1 METKSDWK
9 LIGFFIS
16 LYILTLPLNGLLE
29 LPIVIKKIQ
38 LPEIAFIILF
48 FLTIIKVFQTK
59 LWLKWQISIIDKAL
73 ILYFLAMLLSASFH
87 PTRASF
93 FEVLGLTYL
102 IILYVIINFYFI
114 GSEKNIRS
122 FLVQTMLISGV
133 FTCIIAYFGGVLLL
147 LGFENRLVPYYE
159 NYPIFGNIHRMSALA
174 EEPIMLMSILGIF
187 ILIIVADNLNK
198 QRNSKIFIALTL
210 MTLVCIL
217 TFTKSFAMLIASI
230 IVMLSYHF
238 RILER
243 VKSLI
248 WVGILS
254 IFLFLSHFSF
264 VTKFNFERNIYCH
277 ALEKHPFEE
286 FKNSYL
292 LRTCYGVLKEMN
304 MIVFFRYPL
313 VGVGG
318 GNFSN
323 YIRQLKTE
331 GIYPRYLSDFDPL
344 STYFGAL
351 SELGIIGFIALIAL
365 YYAIFLTWKRVAF
378 SNFEKNEDTP
388 FWILL
393 GGVLLFMCSEGFVTD
408 TMNFRHYWVVIAC
421 LAVYSRKLNTYSLD
435 T

>member
-48 FLTIIKVFQTK
+48 FLTIVKVFQTK

-93 FEVLGLTYL
+93 FEVLGLAYL
-102 IILYVIINFYFI
+102 IFLYVIMNFYFI

-122 FLVQTMLISGV
+122 FLVQNVLISGI
-133 FTCIIAYFGGVLLL
+133 FTSIIAFLGGVLLL
-147 LGFENRLVPYYE
+147 FGTENRSMPYFE

-198 QRNSKIFIALTL
+198 PRNSKIFIALTL

-230 IVMLSYHF
+230 IGMLSYHF

-264 VTKFNFERNIYCH
+264 VSKLNFERNIYCH
-277 ALEKHPFEE
+277 ALEKQPFQELE
-286 FKNSYL
+286 NSYL
-292 LRTCYGVLKEMN
+292 LRTCYGVLKDMN
-304 MIVFFRYPL
+304 MIAFFRHPL

-318 GNFSN
+318 GNFSD
-323 YIRQLKTE
+323 YIKQLKNE
-331 GIYPRYLSDFDPL
+331 GIYPTYLSNFDPL

-351 SELGIIGFIALIAL
+351 SELGTIGFMALIAL

-378 SNFEKNEDTP
+378 SNFEQHEDTP

-393 GGVLLFMCSEGFVTD
+393 GGVLLFMLSEGFVTD
-408 TMNFRHYWVVIAC
+408 TMNFRHYWVVVAF
-421 LAVYSRKLNTYSLD
+421 LAARGRR
-435 T
+435 

>member
-1 METKSDWK
+1 MKTKSDWT

-29 LPIVIKKIQ
+29 LPIVVKKIQ
-38 LPEIAFIILF
+38 LPEISFIILF
-48 FLTIIKVFQTK
+48 FLTIVKVFQTK
-59 LWLKWQISIIDKAL
+59 LWLKWHISIIDKVL
-73 ILYFLAMLLSASFH
+73 VIYFLAMLLSAASH

-238 RILER
+238 GILKR
-243 VKSLI
+243 VKSLV

-254 IFLFLSHFSF
+254 VFLFLSHFSF
-264 VTKFNFERNIYCH
+264 VSKSNFEQNKYCH
-277 ALEKHPFEE
+277 ALEKQPFAE
-286 FKNSYL
+286 FKNQYL
-292 LRTCYGVLKEMN
+292 LRTCYGVLKEMD
-304 MIVFFRYPL
+304 MIAFFRNPL

-318 GNFSN
+318 GNFSD
-323 YIRQLKTE
+323 YIKQLKTE
-331 GIYPRYLSDFDPL
+331 GIYPTYLSDFDPL

-351 SELGIIGFIALIAL
+351 SEIGFIGFLAL
-365 YYAIFLTWKRVAF
+365 YALYFAVFTTWKTLAF
-378 SNFEKNEDTP
+378 SNLEQDNDTP

-393 GGVLLFMCSEGFVTD
+393 GGVLLFMLSEGFVTD
-408 TMNFRHYWVVIAC
+408 TMNFRHYWVIVAC
-421 LAVYSRKLNTYSLD
+421 LAARGRRFFVIR
-435 T
+435 